1 MRSQETIKY
10 EKMAFTRPT
19 FNILKSD
26 FPFLS
31 DHFRPSGTQNE
42 KKKCY
47 RIICLKNN
55 GQQGPKSDKI
65 SFFRVDITAGKP
77 NNRTSSEA

>member
-1 MRSQETIKY
+1 MRLQEMINNV
-10 EKMAFTRPT
+10 KMAYARST
-19 FNILKSD
+19 FNIFKSD

-47 RIICLKNN
+47 KIICLENN
-55 GQQGPKSDKI
+55 GHQGRKSDKI
-65 SFFRVDITAGKP
+65 TFRVDNTTIL
-77 NNRTSSEA
+77 